1 MEFTLLVS
9 KQNGKVFVE
18 SKELEAIEM
27 GDSWKTAMYNFIE
40 YVVDQFTT
48 LKNYA
53 RSDRLTEKARRL
65 LNVYE
70 EYIK

>member
-1 MEFTLLVS
+1 MGFTLLVS
-9 KQNGKVFVE
+9 KQDGKVIVE
-18 SKELEAIEM
+18 SKELEVIEM
-27 GDSWKTAMYNFIE
+27 GDSWKEAMYNFVE

-53 RSDRLTEKARRL
+53 KTDRLTEKARRL